1 MITTVV
7 LLIIGLIVLIV
18 GGDYLVR
25 GSSSIALR
33 LHLSPLVVGLT
44 IVAFGTSAPELL
56 ISVQSALKGSPDIA
70 MGNVV
75 GSNIC
80 NLALVLGLTAVI
92 NPVKVQPNSIR
103 FDWPM
108 TMGASILLFLV
119 IREGILDALEGII
132 FLVAISIYL
141 FLIIRQS
148 RIDVKSQKKS
158 ETQEEDIP
166 DAPSRQIWKDIFF
179 IGLGCVALYY
189 GSEWFVSS
197 AKDLALSLGIEER
210 VVGLTVVALGTSL
223 PELVTAAVASFK
235 GETDLAL
242 GNLMGSNIFNI
253 LSILGITA
261 IIKPIYVHEVILNK
275 DIVWMLMITLIILP
289 LMVVRR
295 EVGRADGIVLLIVY
309 TVYVYTVVV

>member
-1 MITTVV
+1 MATTII

-18 GGDYLVR
+18 GGDYLVK

-56 ISVQSALKGSPDIA
+56 ISIQSAIKGSPDIA

-80 NLALVLGLTAVI
+80 NLALVLGLSAVI
-92 NPVKVQPNSIR
+92 NPVKVQTNSLRI
-103 FDWPM
+103 DWPM

-119 IREGILDALEGII
+119 VREGVLGAVEGII
-132 FLVAISIYL
+132 FLIAITIYL
-141 FLIIRQS
+141 VLIIVQS
-148 RIDVKSQKKS
+148 RIDVKSKLLAK
-158 ETQEEDIP
+158 EDDGIP
-166 DAPSRQIWKDIFF
+166 DAPNKQMWKDIIF
-179 IGLGCVALYY
+179 ILLGCVALYY

-197 AKDLALSLGIEER
+197 SKDLALSLGIEER

-223 PELVTAAVASFK
+223 PELVTAAVASYK

-261 IIKPIYVHEVILNK
+261 IITPIHVHAVILNK
-275 DIVWMLMITLIILP
+275 DIIWMLMITLMILP
-289 LMVVRR
+289 LMIVRR
-295 EVGRADGIVLLIVY
+295 EVGRADGVVLLIVY
-309 TVYVYTVVV
+309 GVYVYTVVV

>member
-1 MITTVV
+1 MATTII

-18 GGDYLVR
+18 GGDYLVK

-56 ISVQSALKGSPDIA
+56 ISIQSALKGSPDIA

-92 NPVKVQPNSIR
+92 NPVKVQTNSLRI
-103 FDWPM
+103 DWPM

-119 IREGILDALEGII
+119 VREGVLGAVEGVI
-132 FLVAISIYL
+132 FLIVISIYL
-141 FLIIRQS
+141 VLIIVQS
-148 RIDVKSQKKS
+148 RIDVKSKLREK
-158 ETQEEDIP
+158 ENEDIP
-166 DAPSRQIWKDIFF
+166 DAPKKQMWKDITF
-179 IGLGCVALYY
+179 ILLGCVALYY

-197 AKDLALSLGIEER
+197 SKELALSLGVEER

-223 PELVTAAVASFK
+223 PEMVTAAVASYK

-261 IIKPIYVHEVILNK
+261 IITPIHVHAVILNK
-275 DIVWMLMITLIILP
+275 DIIWMLMITLMILP
-289 LMVVRR
+289 LMIVRR

>member
-1 MITTVV
+1 MATTII

-18 GGDYLVR
+18 GGDYLVK

-56 ISVQSALKGSPDIA
+56 ISIQSALKGSPDIA

-92 NPVKVQPNSIR
+92 NPVKVQTNSLRI
-103 FDWPM
+103 DWPM

-119 IREGILDALEGII
+119 VREGVLGAVEGVI
-132 FLVAISIYL
+132 FLIAISIYL
-141 FLIIRQS
+141 VLIIVQS
-148 RIDVKSQKKS
+148 RIDVKSKLREK
-158 ETQEEDIP
+158 ENEDIP
-166 DAPSRQIWKDIFF
+166 DAPKKQMWKDITF
-179 IGLGCVALYY
+179 ILLGCVALYY

-197 AKDLALSLGIEER
+197 SKELALSLGVEER

-223 PELVTAAVASFK
+223 PEMVTAAVASYK

-261 IIKPIYVHEVILNK
+261 IITPIHVHAVILNK
-275 DIVWMLMITLIILP
+275 DIIWMLMITLMILP
-289 LMVVRR
+289 LMIVRR

-309 TVYVYTVVV
+309 TVYVYTVLV

>member
-1 MITTVV
+1 MVTTVV
-7 LLIIGLIVLIV
+7 LLLIGLIVLIV

-56 ISVQSALKGSPDIA
+56 ISVQSALKGSPDIT
-70 MGNVV
+70 MGNVI

-92 NPVKVQPNSIR
+92 NPVKVQSNSIR
-103 FDWPM
+103 IDWPM
-108 TMGASILLFLV
+108 TMGASILLFLLV
-119 IREGILDALEGII
+119 REGLLNALEGVI
-132 FLVAISIYL
+132 FLIAITIYL
-141 FLIIRQS
+141 TLIIRQS
-148 RIDVKSQKKS
+148 RIDVKSQK
-158 ETQEEDIP
+158 QNRADDEDIP
-166 DAPSRQIWKDIFF
+166 DAPKKQIWKDVFF
-179 IGLGCVALYY
+179 IIIGCVALYF

-197 AKDLALSLGIEER
+197 AKDLALSLGVEER

-223 PELVTAAVASFK
+223 PELVTAAVASYK

-261 IIKPIYVHEVILNK
+261 IIKPIYVHAEILNK
-275 DIVWMLMITLIILP
+275 DIIWMLMITLVILP
-289 LMVVRR
+289 LMIVRR

-309 TVYVYTVVV
+309 AVYVYTVVV